1 MSEENTPAPDEQQVA
16 APAEGAVPTTPAT
29 PTPEQALNTLAAA
42 ARQARLTYDE
52 HAAVDGCARVLA
64 ELVQGASAE

>member
-1 MSEENTPAPDEQQVA
+1 MSEEGNTTTEEQTEAQEAPTA
-16 APAEGAVPTTPAT
+16 AT
-29 PTPEQALNTLAAA
+29 PHTPEQALNTLAAA

-64 ELVQGASAE
+64 ELVQGAAE

>member
-1 MSEENTPAPDEQQVA
+1 MSEENVIDTPSVENAPQQEA
-16 APAEGAVPTTPAT
+16 APTA

-42 ARQARLTYDE
+42 ARQARLTYEE

-64 ELVQGASAE
+64 ELVQGPQA

>member
-1 MSEENTPAPDEQQVA
+1 MSEENTPTSDEQQVA
-16 APAEGAVPTTPAT
+16 PAEGASPTT

-64 ELVQGASAE
+64 EIVQAAPAE

>member
-1 MSEENTPAPDEQQVA
+1 MSEDNVIDTPPVEDA
-16 APAEGAVPTTPAT
+16 APQEAAGQAA

-42 ARQARLTYDE
+42 ARQARLTYEE

-64 ELVQGASAE
+64 ELVQGSQS

>member
-1 MSEENTPAPDEQQVA
+1 MSEENTPTSDEQQA
-16 APAEGAVPTTPAT
+16 APAEGAAPAT

-64 ELVQGASAE
+64 ELVQGAQAE

>member
-1 MSEENTPAPDEQQVA
+1 MSEDNVIDTPPVEDTAPQEA
-16 APAEGAVPTTPAT
+16 ASQAA

-42 ARQARLTYDE
+42 ARQARLTYEE

-64 ELVQGASAE
+64 ELVQGSQS

>member
-1 MSEENTPAPDEQQVA
+1 MSEENVQDVQEAGEQT
-16 APAEGAVPTTPAT
+16 AEAQTSQT

-64 ELVQGASAE
+64 ELVQGAAGPTE

>member
-1 MSEENTPAPDEQQVA
+1 MSEDNVIDTPPVEEA
-16 APAEGAVPTTPAT
+16 APQEAASQT

-42 ARQARLTYDE
+42 ARQARLTYEE

-64 ELVQGASAE
+64 ELVQGSQS

>member
-1 MSEENTPAPDEQQVA
+1 MSEDDTTVEQMEPAVQEAQQASGTP
-16 APAEGAVPTTPAT
+16 

-42 ARQARLTYDE
+42 ARQARLTYEE

-64 ELVQGASAE
+64 ELVQGAPS

>member
-1 MSEENTPAPDEQQVA
+1 MSEDNTTQEPSVTQAPQQEA
-16 APAEGAVPTTPAT
+16 AQA

-42 ARQARLTYDE
+42 ARQARLTYEE

-64 ELVQGASAE
+64 ELVQGQATE

>member
-1 MSEENTPAPDEQQVA
+1 MSEDNTPNPDEQQGA
-16 APAEGAVPTTPAT
+16 ASAEGAAPTT

-64 ELVQGASAE
+64 ELVQAAPAE

>member
-1 MSEENTPAPDEQQVA
+1 MSEEDNTTQEQS
-16 APAEGAVPTTPAT
+16 APASTEAPQA

-42 ARQARLTYDE
+42 ARQARLTYEE

-64 ELVQGASAE
+64 ELVSGPATE

>member
-1 MSEENTPAPDEQQVA
+1 MSEENTTAEQAPETATQ
-16 APAEGAVPTTPAT
+16 ETPAT

-64 ELVQGASAE
+64 ELVQGASA

>member
-16 APAEGAVPTTPAT
+16 APAEGAAPTT

-64 ELVQGASAE
+64 ELVQGAPAE

>member
-1 MSEENTPAPDEQQVA
+1 MSEDNVIDTPPVEDA
-16 APAEGAVPTTPAT
+16 APQEAASQAA

-42 ARQARLTYDE
+42 ARQARLTYEE

-64 ELVQGASAE
+64 ELVHGSQS

>member
-1 MSEENTPAPDEQQVA
+1 MSEEVENTQSPEQMPEQTQTGA
-16 APAEGAVPTTPAT
+16 AATP

-52 HAAVDGCARVLA
+52 HAAVDGCARVIA
-64 ELVQGASAE
+64 ELVQGAATE

>member
-1 MSEENTPAPDEQQVA
+1 MSEEGNTTTEEQTAAQEAPTA
-16 APAEGAVPTTPAT
+16 ATP
-29 PTPEQALNTLAAA
+29 PTPEQAFNTLAAA

-64 ELVQGASAE
+64 ELVQGAAE

>member
-1 MSEENTPAPDEQQVA
+1 MSEENTPTSDEQQEA
-16 APAEGAVPTTPAT
+16 SAEGATPTT

-64 ELVQGASAE
+64 ELVQGAQVG

>member
-1 MSEENTPAPDEQQVA
+1 MSEENTPNPDEQQA
-16 APAEGAVPTTPAT
+16 PPAEGAAPTT

-64 ELVQGASAE
+64 ELVQAAPAE

>member
-16 APAEGAVPTTPAT
+16 APAEGAAAPTT

-64 ELVQGASAE
+64 ELVQGAPAE

>member
-1 MSEENTPAPDEQQVA
+1 MREDNTPNPDEQQGA
-16 APAEGAVPTTPAT
+16 APAEGAAPTT

-64 ELVQGASAE
+64 ELVQAAPAE

>member
-1 MSEENTPAPDEQQVA
+1 MSEEENTTVEQA
-16 APAEGAVPTTPAT
+16 APATQETQAPPTP

-64 ELVQGASAE
+64 ELVQGAAQ

>member
-1 MSEENTPAPDEQQVA
+1 MSEEENNTQEQTVTESNESPANQA
-16 APAEGAVPTTPAT
+16 

-42 ARQARLTYDE
+42 ARQARLTYEE

-64 ELVQGASAE
+64 ELVSPQTS

>member
-1 MSEENTPAPDEQQVA
+1 MSEENIIDTPPVEEAAA
-16 APAEGAVPTTPAT
+16 APAPAA

-42 ARQARLTYDE
+42 ARQARLTYEE

-64 ELVQGASAE
+64 ELVSGPATA

>member
-1 MSEENTPAPDEQQVA
+1 MSEENTPTPDEQQA
-16 APAEGAVPTTPAT
+16 PPAEGAAPTT

-64 ELVQGASAE
+64 ELVQAAPAE

>member
-1 MSEENTPAPDEQQVA
+1 MSEENTTQEQSASQEAPQ
-16 APAEGAVPTTPAT
+16 T

-42 ARQARLTYDE
+42 ARQARLTYEE

-64 ELVQGASAE
+64 ELVSGPATE

>member
-1 MSEENTPAPDEQQVA
+1 MSEENTPTPDEQPVA
-16 APAEGAVPTTPAT
+16 APAEAAAPPT

-64 ELVQGASAE
+64 ELVQAAPAE

>member
-1 MSEENTPAPDEQQVA
+1 MSEEVENTESPEQMADQAQGTA
-16 APAEGAVPTTPAT
+16 ATP

-52 HAAVDGCARVLA
+52 HAAVDGCARVIA
-64 ELVQGASAE
+64 ELVQGTQSE

>member
-1 MSEENTPAPDEQQVA
+1 MSEENTPTPDGQQA
-16 APAEGAVPTTPAT
+16 APAEGAAPTT

-64 ELVQGASAE
+64 ELVQAARAE

>member
-1 MSEENTPAPDEQQVA
+1 MSEENTPTPDEQQAASPEGA
-16 APAEGAVPTTPAT
+16 APTT

-64 ELVQGASAE
+64 ELVQAAPAE